1 MKRITIDIF
10 ERQDKELNG
19 LINIDSKELCIN
31 YANTPTMHGL
41 QCNFDGDAK
50 EYLEVQNVLDEIAD
64 LVRKLNKIYK

>member
-1 MKRITIDIF
+1 
-10 ERQDKELNG
+10 
-19 LINIDSKELCIN
+19 
-31 YANTPTMHGL
+31 MHGL